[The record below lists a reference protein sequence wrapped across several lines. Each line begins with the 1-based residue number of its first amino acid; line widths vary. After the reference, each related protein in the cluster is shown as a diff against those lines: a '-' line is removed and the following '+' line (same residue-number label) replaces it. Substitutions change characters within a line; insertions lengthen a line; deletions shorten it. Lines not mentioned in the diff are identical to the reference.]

1 MAVTFISV
9 SGLLCEKVLQ
19 EAESIFS
26 AIRIVD
32 VFQIPQDAPPSAV
45 IQFTGLV
52 LLKAMPAE
60 EEFRIGVTLV
70 SSSGERMQLP
80 EPPGNPF
87 RLPVYEQDP
96 SIPVGFS
103 LLLQFNVGTSK
114 MGTNYIEVDVDGL
127 TVTRMPFTLRRLPA
141 PHAAQ

>member
-32 VFQIPQDAPPSAV
+32 VFQIPHDAPPSALV
-45 IQFTGLV
+45 QFTGLV

-60 EEFRIGVTLV
+60 EEFRVGVTLV
-70 SSSGERMQLP
+70 GSSGERVAKVGQVAERFGLSGRAGRIQLL
-80 EPPGNPF
+80 G
-87 RLPVYEQDP
+87 
-96 SIPVGFS
+96 
-103 LLLQFNVGTSK
+103 
-114 MGTNYIEVDVDGL
+114 
-127 TVTRMPFTLRRLPA
+127 LPA
-141 PHAAQ
+141 SGALMCCSGTRIR